1 MSQRPTP
8 EPRTAFAHFCPIS
21 TRWMDNDAYLHVNNV
36 AYYSFFDTAVNEYLI
51 RGGVLDIR
59 RSTVTGLVAHSECNY
74 FSPVAFP
81 EAIEVGLRVG
91 RLGRSSVTYELGVF
105 REGSDSAAAQGRF
118 VHVYVDRETSRPVI
132 IPDDMRSLLERLIM
146 PGGDTA

>member
-8 EPRTAFAHFCPIS
+8 LKRKDFNHFCPIT

-51 RGGVLDIR
+51 QGGVLDIR
-59 RSTVTGLVAHSECNY
+59 RSTVTGLVAHSECSY

-81 EAIEVGLRVG
+81 EAIQVGLRVA
-91 RLGRSSVTYELGVF
+91 RLGKSSVTYELGVF
-105 REGSDSAAAQGRF
+105 REDEDSASAQGRF
-118 VHVYVDRETSRPVI
+118 VHVYVNRQTSRPVD
-132 IPDDMRSLLERLIM
+132 IPDDMRRLLERLIIDS
-146 PGGDTA
+146 GEAR

>member
-1 MSQRPTP
+1 MSNRPIP
-8 EPRTAFAHFCPIS
+8 EHRDAFAHFCPIT

-91 RLGRSSVTYELGVF
+91 RLGNSSVTYELAVF
-105 REGSDSAAAQGRF
+105 GSYTETASAQGRF
-118 VHVYVDRETSRPVI
+118 VHVYVDRETSRPVS
-132 IPDDMRSLLERLIM
+132 IPDGMRCLLERLIITE
-146 PGGDTA
+146 PDAV